1 MIPEK
6 ITTRQMII
14 YIIGTRASIAVSV
27 MPAINLPPYN
37 QDVWIMALYSII
49 HTSIAMVPLL
59 YLANK
64 FTMYSI
70 VGYVKVIF
78 GKGIGKFLGLLYAL
92 YFIILSINGITIQS
106 ELVATNFLVEASN
119 IIIIIVMLGT
129 AIYLVSKGII
139 NIITSSELL
148 FPVSLFIIIALIVT
162 GFFVMDYSMILPML
176 KYSSFKDMNLGA
188 IQLTFYYTDIFFL
201 VMIVPELENK
211 KDINKIFFVT
221 TIISLFFLAISI
233 IVAFGS
239 LGIESARHS
248 NFPFL
253 LYTRTLR
260 DINILERLDP
270 VFVVGW
276 LIINLLRIVGFLYLA
291 TRAIREVFNKTEKD
305 KIILFMVGGISGL
318 VSMLILNQRSVIG
331 IRQQFDLFY
340 GILFVIFVI
349 AIPIIT
355 CIVYFFR
362 RKSIAKIIESQ
373 NKLENAENK

>member
-1 MIPEK
+1 MIAEK

-14 YIIGTRASIAVSV
+14 FIIGTRASIAVSV

-49 HTSIAMVPLL
+49 HTCIAMIPLL

-64 FTMYSI
+64 FTMFSM
-70 VGYVKVIF
+70 VGYMTVIF
-78 GKGIGKFLGLLYAL
+78 GKGIGKVLGILYAL
-92 YFIILSINGITIQS
+92 YFIMLSINGVTIQS
-106 ELVATNFLVEASN
+106 ELVATNFLMESSN
-119 IIIIIVMLGT
+119 ILIIGAMIIT

-139 NIITSSELL
+139 NIANSSELL
-148 FPVSLFIIIALIVT
+148 VPVSLFIVISLIVT
-162 GFFVMDYSMILPML
+162 GFFVIDYAMILPML
-176 KYSSFKDMNLGA
+176 KYSSFKDMNSGA
-188 IQLTFYYTDIFFL
+188 LQLTLYYTDIFFL

-221 TIISLFFLAISI
+221 TVLSLSILAIAI

-239 LGIESARHS
+239 LGVESARHS

-260 DINILERLDP
+260 DIKILERLDP

-276 LIINLLRIVGFLYLA
+276 LIINLLRIVGFIYLGIRA
-291 TRAIREVFNKTEKD
+291 TRELFNKNEKD
-305 KIILFMVGGISGL
+305 KIILFIVAGISGL
-318 VSMLILNQRSVIG
+318 VSMLILNKRSVIG
-331 IRQQFDLFY
+331 IRKLFDLYY
-340 GILFVIFVI
+340 GILFIIFVI
-349 AIPIIT
+349 VIPILT

-362 RKSIAKIIESQ
+362 RKSIDKVIE
-373 NKLENAENK
+373 NKKGIENAE

>member
-14 YIIGTRASIAVSV
+14 YIIGTRGSITVSV

-92 YFIILSINGITIQS
+92 YFIMLSINGITIQS

-119 IIIIIVMLGT
+119 IIIIVAMLGT
-129 AIYLVSKGII
+129 GIYLVSKGII

-148 FPVSLFIIIALIVT
+148 VPVSLFIIISLIVI

-188 IQLTFYYTDIFFL
+188 TKLTFYYTDIFFL
-201 VMIVPELENK
+201 AMIVPELENK

-221 TIISLFFLAISI
+221 IVISLFFLAIAI
-233 IVAFGS
+233 VVAFGS
-239 LGIESARHS
+239 IGVESARHS

-305 KIILFMVGGISGL
+305 KIILFIVGGISGL
-318 VSMLILNQRSVIG
+318 VSMLILNERSVIG
-331 IRQQFDLFY
+331 IRQQLDLFY

-349 AIPIIT
+349 VIPIIA
-355 CIVYFFR
+355 CILYFFR
-362 RKSIAKIIESQ
+362 RKSIDK
-373 NKLENAENK
+373 K

>member
-349 AIPIIT
+349 VIPIIT

-362 RKSIAKIIESQ
+362 RKKINKIIESH